1 MRRRY
6 AASEVVSAP
15 LWWIVSIRVAGVWR
29 RYSSAPLE
37 IESTQED
44 RWYRVSA
51 GVTGAAI
58 AARAPWLGRSPERRA
73 ASVAIVDAALDV
85 PLLHSQGHRLDRQP
99 AEVAMWSEGDTWEQ
113 RVVVLSGVVVA
124 YRYGA
129 PGEPL
134 EVEAEEAIQE
144 DRALFPSAAGGVI
157 DLKWATISDLTW
169 PNRPEG
175 LEGTY
180 PGPIGCPGAGTIPA
194 TPAFFVESTA
204 AGAARDLLLV
214 AAYPVTAT
222 SVVIF
227 DGTLSESLP
236 VETIADFQGR
246 LVSVV
251 DLVYAST
258 IVVDPSLEYFA
269 SWSQASLRSVTGT
282 GPAKGAG
289 SVIEAVLS
297 LSTLAIDRASL
308 AAVRDYLD
316 GWQVGAVVTEPMSPA
331 EWVAQ
336 ALLPLLPVAVLTGPQ
351 GWRMIPVRLNAK
363 RADCVG
369 TLRAVRPSVVRDGQV
384 EEQGYDEVANVLE
397 LRWGL
402 DLLQDK
408 TAGTSRISGAGYDG
422 DSHPTLGSTVSYR
435 DRGPRVR
442 SEETVAVYVEGSALR
457 TLQWWA
463 AAYAEPWTVI
473 RYQCWGYAWVQ
484 AGDLLWLVDEEQYL
498 ERPVWVQEVRWL
510 EDGSQSIEVVAW
522 RLNA

>member
-6 AASEVVSAP
+6 AASEVATAP

-29 RYSSAPLE
+29 RYSSAPLD

-99 AEVAMWSEGDTWEQ
+99 AEVAMWREGDTWEQ

-134 EVEAEEAIQE
+134 EVDAEEAIQE
-144 DRALFPSAAGGVI
+144 DRALLP
-157 DLKWATISDLTW
+157 ATGAVISDLTW
-169 PNRPEG
+169 PDRPEG
-175 LEGTY
+175 LEGVY
-180 PGPIGCPGAGTIPA
+180 PAPIGCPGTGTIPA

-204 AGAARDLLLV
+204 EGGPRDLLLV

-222 SVVIF
+222 SVFIF
-227 DGTLSESLP
+227 DGTLSESLATE
-236 VETIADFQGR
+236 VVADGQGR
-246 LVSVV
+246 LVTVV
-251 DLVYAST
+251 DLAGAST
-258 IVVDPSLEYFA
+258 IAVDPSLEYFA

-282 GPAKGAG
+282 GSAKGAG
-289 SVIEAVLS
+289 SVIEAVLA
-297 LSTLAIDRASL
+297 LSTLKIDRASL
-308 AAVRDYLD
+308 ASVRDFLD

-369 TLRAVRPSVVRDGQV
+369 TLRAIRPSVVRDGQV

-422 DSHPTLGSTVSYR
+422 DAHPTLGSAVSYQ
-435 DRGPRVR
+435 DRGSRVR
-442 SEETVAVYVEGSALR
+442 SEETVAVYTEGSALR

-484 AGDLLWLVDEEQYL
+484 AGDLLWLIDDELYL